1 MKKRFLS
8 SAILLSLSLPVFA
21 ADGDIHQ
28 VTILGTSDLHGHF
41 MAWDYAAD
49 KLNTRGSLSQIATK
63 VSEIRQERFIHKDDS
78 TNKEQ
83 SIHTEK
89 SNIILVD
96 AGDTIQGNFVET
108 FKDEPVDP
116 MMLGF
121 NHMKYDVWV
130 LGNHEFDFGL
140 KTLDRAVSQ
149 FKGHSLGGNI
159 KRKDGN
165 PFLPGYTILERN
177 GIKIGVIGMDTPMTE
192 VFAKGTN
199 RLEGVTFTNPT
210 LEVKKVIQ
218 EIDDKVD
225 AIVLVAHMGI
235 ENENDIANTGVTDIA
250 NANPELDAIVAGHMH
265 TRIDK
270 AVVNGVII
278 TEPDKYGRALS
289 RIDLQ
294 FEERNGKFTLVNKDS
309 FTYKIQGI
317 KSDES
322 MDELYQPYHKRLRE
336 MANRPV
342 AQLTGVDLVPENE
355 IRGIPQVHVQDTGI
369 SALFQEA
376 SFFYAPKANVI
387 ALQIDN
393 DKAELDVGPIKAKD
407 IAYNY
412 QYAGG
417 EITVYKMTGKELKTY
432 MEWSADYFNSVKPGD
447 VTYSFNPTRRASKYS
462 TNDFFAGVTYTID
475 LTQPTGQRITNLA
488 FADGTPVTDKTEIR
502 IGMNSYRMGHL
513 TKKGGVLEGAS
524 FPILFDTEAEYGEE
538 AGTIR
543 NLTIRYLTEEKNG
556 VYEGKPLQRWK
567 LYGLDSRYNK
577 QREIVKA
584 LINSEKISVP
594 ASENGRYT
602 NIASINVKELL
613 FETIEA
619 KEAAITT
626 RKNKLA
632 QASEYESKQIKRE
645 LTLIEALN

>member
-1 MKKRFLS
+1 MKRHFLS
-8 SAILLSLSLPVFA
+8 SAILLSLAFPTFA
-21 ADGDIHQ
+21 ADGDIHE
-28 VTILGTSDLHGHF
+28 VTILGTSDIHGHF

-63 VSEIRQERFIHKDDS
+63 VSEIR
-78 TNKEQ
+78 NEQ
-83 SIHTEK
+83 

-149 FKGHSLGGNI
+149 FKGQSLGGNI
-159 KRKDGN
+159 KNKNGN
-165 PFLPGYTILERN
+165 PFLPGYTIIERG

-192 VFAKGTN
+192 VFAQGTS

-218 EIDDKVD
+218 EIDAKVD

-289 RIDLQ
+289 RVDLQ
-294 FEERNGKFTLVNKDS
+294 FEERDGKFTLVNKDS
-309 FTYKIQGI
+309 FTYKIKGMD
-317 KSDES
+317 SDEN
-322 MDELYQPYHKRLRE
+322 MDALYQPYHKRLRE

-355 IRGIPQVHVQDTGI
+355 IRGIPQVHIQDTGI
-369 SALFQEA
+369 SALYQEA

-393 DKAELDVGPIKAKD
+393 DNAELDVGPIKAKD

-417 EITVYKMTGKELKTY
+417 EITVYQMTGQELKTY
-432 MEWSADYFNSVKPGD
+432 MEWSANYFNSVKPGD
-447 VTYSFNPTRRASKYS
+447 VTYSFNPERRSSKYS

-475 LTQPTGQRITNLA
+475 LTKPAGERITDLM
-488 FADGTPVTDKTEIR
+488 FADGTPVTDSSEIR

-513 TKKGGVLEGAS
+513 TKKGGVLEGQS
-524 FPILFDTEAEYGEE
+524 FPVLFDTEAEYGEE

-543 NLTIRYLTEEKNG
+543 NLTIKYLTEEKKG
-556 VYEGKPLQRWK
+556 QYQGKPQQRWK
-567 LYGLDSRYNK
+567 LHGLDSQYNP
-577 QREIVKA
+577 QREIVKT
-584 LINSEKISVP
+584 LINDEKISVP
-594 ASENGRYT
+594 TSEDGRYT
-602 NIASINVKELL
+602 NVASINVKDLM
-613 FETIEA
+613 FKTD
-619 KEAAITT
+619 KEKQAAIAT
-626 RKNKLA
+626 RQAKLGD
-632 QASEYESKQIKRE
+632 ASEHQSQQIKRE
-645 LTLIEALN
+645 IVLIEALN